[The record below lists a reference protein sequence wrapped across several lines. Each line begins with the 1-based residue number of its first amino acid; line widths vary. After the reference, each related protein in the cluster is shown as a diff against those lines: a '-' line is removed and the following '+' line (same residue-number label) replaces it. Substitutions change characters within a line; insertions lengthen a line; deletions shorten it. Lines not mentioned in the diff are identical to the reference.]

1 MSQTAEAVDEGEEE
15 EQLEQDTNVE
25 LAEADQRKRQPP
37 TVAVAMQLVRAAS
50 LRRKR
55 RKSTDLGCSNPKY
68 HGTDAAASSEAPAA
82 SSEAPA
88 ASSEAPE
95 APAASSEAPE
105 APTASSEAPAEAQL
119 VSAEAELVSAEFVSP
134 CGKSFQLVAGFPSPA
149 EPKPDTTEPDT
160 NEPSTPAKP
169 SPAKVKGAEE
179 IDREADYRSV
189 KTNSLKRSLSSMEL
203 PGEVF
208 GNLELF
214 DFVIY
219 IYIYIYIY
227 HILLSIH
234 VHI

>member
-55 RKSTDLGCSNPKY
+55 RKSTDLGCSNAKY

-149 EPKPDTTEPDT
+149 DT
-160 NEPSTPAKP
+160 NEPSTPAQP

-227 HILLSIH
+227 ITYCYLYMYTYR
-234 VHI
+234 

>member
-25 LAEADQRKRQPP
+25 LAEADRRKRQPP

-55 RKSTDLGCSNPKY
+55 RKSTDFSCSNPKY

-119 VSAEAELVSAEFVSP
+119 VSAEAQLVSAALMSP
-134 CGKSFQLVAGFPSPA
+134 SGKTLQLVAA
-149 EPKPDTTEPDT
+149 EPDT

-179 IDREADYRSV
+179 TDREADYRSV
-189 KTNSLKRSLSSMEL
+189 KTTSLKRSLSSMEL
-203 PGEVF
+203 PGEIF

-227 HILLSIH
+227 ISHTVIYTCTH
-234 VHI
+234 R